1 MSNANISEALVALQK
16 IDALNPKSSLL
27 SELDITAPALETIT
41 TSDKPPI
48 EQVRKADM
56 LLFNFNLAV
65 LHSLWDK
72 IETIPA
78 AFAMIDK
85 QMSLIEKRRAILG
98 LDYGSPKNNS
108 SKVVTWE
115 PLP

>member
-1 MSNANISEALVALQK
+1 MKYLLSPVVV
-16 IDALNPKSSLL
+16 SLL
-27 SELDITAPALETIT
+27 EELNLIVPDLANIT
-41 TSDKPPI
+41 TSDKPPL

-65 LHSLWDK
+65 LHSLWDRV
-72 IETIPA
+72 ETLPA

-85 QMSLIEKRRAILG
+85 QMQLIEKRRHILG
-98 LDYGSPKNNS
+98 LDYGAPKNTGP
-108 SKVVTWE
+108 KPVTWE